1 MIKTYSRILIITLL
15 VGFMLLFTSCN
26 ANAST
31 STQNADTTESAM
43 NQLEIWATQTASASV
58 AMETQMVEQQKIPI
72 MEKVV
77 DLLIILPDNSWVILS
92 KDDIVNLPLTSTEE
106 NNQEINRISLT
117 AIAEW
122 TKIHDFAQISL
133 FGSEG
138 TLTVSRENI
147 QQFGLI
153 LFSSPDTEYY
163 GKYSLVGGEWLG
175 AISIIKLEK

>member
-15 VGFMLLFTSCN
+15 IGFMLFFTSCI
-26 ANAST
+26 ANT
-31 STQNADTTESAM
+31 STQNSDPTEARL
-43 NQLEIWATQTASASV
+43 NQIQIFATQTASASI
-58 AMETQMVEQQKIPI
+58 AMETQMVERQKTPI

-92 KDDIVNLPLTSTEE
+92 KDDILNLPLTSTEE
-106 NNQEINRISLT
+106 NNQEFNRISLT
-117 AIAEW
+117 AIVEW
-122 TKIHDFAQISL
+122 AKIYDFSQISL

-138 TLTVSRENI
+138 TLTLSQDNT
-147 QQFGLI
+147 QQFDLI

-163 GKYSLVGGEWLG
+163 GKYSLYGGEWLG